1 MAEEKEKTTK
11 KDTTKKTTTRK
22 STTKKTD
29 DKVKDLEKKNEELMA
44 KLSQMMDLVSQLQT
58 QTEAPKPNNNGGLQ
72 GNQKVRCYNLTQSM
86 LSSAGNL
93 EGTAKPRLFEK
104 YGDSQLVRISELEE
118 VYNAM
123 PRVLENGLLYIADE
137 RVYDYF
143 GIDTEKIYTKSVIDK
158 VAKLETD
165 EDLEILLGLDK
176 IRFDSIVSTI
186 IENMANGK
194 GYDFNKLYRIKTEK
208 GIDIAK
214 MAEDAKLDKKLRSKN

>member
-11 KDTTKKTTTRK
+11 KATTKKTTTKK

-58 QTEAPKPNNNGGLQ
+58 QTETPKPNNNGGLQ
-72 GNQKVRCYNLTQSM
+72 GNQKVRCYNLTHSM
-86 LSSAGNL
+86 LSIAGNL
-93 EGTAKPRLFEK
+93 EGTVKPRLFEK

-186 IENMANGK
+186 IENMVNGK

-208 GIDIAK
+208 GIDITK
-214 MAEDAKLDKKLRSKN
+214 MAEDAKLDKKLRSEN

>member
-1 MAEEKEKTTK
+1 MAEEKEKTIK
-11 KDTTKKTTTRK
+11 KSTTKKTTTRK

-58 QTEAPKPNNNGGLQ
+58 QTETPKPNNNGGLQ
-72 GNQKVRCYNLTQSM
+72 GNQKVRCYNLTHSM
-86 LSSAGNL
+86 LSIAGNL

-143 GIDTEKIYTKSVIDK
+143 GIDTDKIYTKSVIDK

-186 IENMANGK
+186 IENMVNGK

-214 MAEDAKLDKKLRSKN
+214 MVEDAKLDKKLRSEN

>member
-1 MAEEKEKTTK
+1 MAEEKENTTK
-11 KDTTKKTTTRK
+11 KSTAKKTTTKK

-44 KLSQMMDLVSQLQT
+44 KLSQMMDLVTQLQST
-58 QTEAPKPNNNGGLQ
+58 QTKSPKSEKSGLQ
-72 GNQKVRCYNLTQSM
+72 GNQKVRCYNLTHSM
-86 LSSAGNL
+86 LSIAGNL

-137 RVYDYF
+137 KVYEYF

-165 EDLEILLGLDK
+165 EDLEILLGLDN
-176 IRFDSIVSTI
+176 IRFNSIVSTI
-186 IENMANGK
+186 VENIANGK

-208 GIDIAK
+208 GIDITK
-214 MAEDAKLDKKLRSKN
+214 MAEDVKLDRKLKNEN

>member
-1 MAEEKEKTTK
+1 MAEDKEKTTK
-11 KDTTKKTTTRK
+11 KSTTKKTTTKK

-58 QTEAPKPNNNGGLQ
+58 QTETPKSKDNGGLQ
-72 GNQKVRCYNLTQSM
+72 GNQKVRCYNLTHSM
-86 LSSAGNL
+86 LSIAGNL

-186 IENMANGK
+186 IENMVNGK

-214 MAEDAKLDKKLRSKN
+214 MAEDAKLDKKLRSEN

>member
-11 KDTTKKTTTRK
+11 KSTTKKTTVKK
-22 STTKKTD
+22 SRTKKAD

-58 QTEAPKPNNNGGLQ
+58 QTETPKPNNNGGLQ
-72 GNQKVRCYNLTQSM
+72 GNQKVRCYNLTHSM
-86 LSSAGNL
+86 LSIAGNL

-186 IENMANGK
+186 IENMVNGK

-208 GIDIAK
+208 DVDIAK
-214 MAEDAKLDKKLRSKN
+214 IVEDAKLDKKLRSEN